1 MSNFGRWKTSFALET
16 GSCWQ
21 SFLQNKQKFCEV
33 WTWPKSGVAPLP
45 PPPSS
50 SRECSPSVICSVG
63 HFQVPKYFALLIAK
77 PSCKNEFYL
86 SMASPIMALASHSA
100 SALKQTLG
108 ARLAGATRKRE
119 CSPIFRH
126 GTVGTFDDLGPVNEH
141 LNGLDGSGSWEN
153 LQCSP
158 KIPRQNSYNSEFLFE
173 RVVTERKN
181 CGGWYRVTWLCNQA
195 QPCSL
200 WWAAPDTSL
209 TCIPRSFF

>member
-45 PPPSS
+45 PPPPSS

-86 SMASPIMALASHSA
+86 SMVSPIMALASHSA

-108 ARLAGATRKRE
+108 ARLAGATRKQSYFQARYSRDIWWPWTCE
-119 CSPIFRH
+119 GAFERPWW
-126 GTVGTFDDLGPVNEH
+126 LGK
-141 LNGLDGSGSWEN
+141 LRKFAMFS
-153 LQCSP
+153 
-158 KIPRQNSYNSEFLFE
+158 QNSPEKFIQFRISVWKGRNWTKKLG
-173 RVVTERKN
+173 R
-181 CGGWYRVTWLCNQA
+181 L
-195 QPCSL
+195 
-200 WWAAPDTSL
+200 
-209 TCIPRSFF
+209 IPSNLAV